1 MGVLA
6 YDDEAVLNN
15 SVMDWNAMS
24 QVVINIFGWL
34 PAIIIPLAT
43 IIQLST
49 IVRNRSVDGVSWVTW
64 SLFGIANVGL
74 YVYTEKYGDIQS
86 IVGLLGSA
94 ILDFVIAGLAIA
106 HFGKQNAH

>member
-1 MGVLA
+1 MAKIA
-6 YDDEAVLNN
+6 YDEKAVL
-15 SVMDWNAMS
+15 SKFVIDGMSMS

-49 IVRNRSVDGVSWVTW
+49 IIRNRSVNGVSWVTW
-64 SLFGIANVGL
+64 SLFGVANVGL
-74 YVYTEKYGDIQS
+74 YIYTEKYGDIQS

-106 HFGKQNAH
+106 GYGKQNAH